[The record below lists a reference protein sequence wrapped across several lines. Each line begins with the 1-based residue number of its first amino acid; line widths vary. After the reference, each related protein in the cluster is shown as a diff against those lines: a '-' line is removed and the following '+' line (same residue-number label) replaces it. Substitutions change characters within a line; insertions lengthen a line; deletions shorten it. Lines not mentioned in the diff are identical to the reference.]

1 MMQDFDMPLA
11 FDLPEADAPVPTAEG
26 LGGPSSDAFGIPPG
40 GEEQSSVSAPLR
52 QRQAR
57 TRKELPF
64 DNTLFLRTADLAGL
78 HKNYGSNMDT
88 AGRQSLLHRAPIQA
102 RKNAQWWIL
111 GQGFNG
117 IRYGIGASEMQS
129 PLNMFAGD
137 DLLAWV
143 TGRPIISLVP
153 GRKRSSS
160 EVDEADEQAGR
171 QRPRLEED
179 DAHIGRAA
187 DDEGV
192 QFFDEGTEIGRAAEV
207 EHDDPSSA
215 MPWNISASIRGSSV
229 SRGAGSAL
237 KPSGRASATPQ
248 NINPT
253 TAALI
258 QALTG
263 RSIPPPPLFT
273 QDAGVRSD
281 QLASDIGMPFGDISG
296 SEHGL
301 PTGGEG
307 QAPDLLP

>member
-1 MMQDFDMPLA
+1 MQDFELPLA
-11 FDLPEADAPVPTAEG
+11 FDLPDADAPLQTAEG
-26 LGGPSSDAFGIPPG
+26 VGGSSSDAFGIPPG

-64 DNTLFLRTADLAGL
+64 DNTLILRTADLDHA
-78 HKNYGSNMDT
+78 HKNYGSNMEAASRHT
-88 AGRQSLLHRAPIQA
+88 LLHKAPIQA
-102 RKNAQWWIL
+102 RKNAHWWIL

-137 DLLAWV
+137 DLLTWV
-143 TGRPIISLVP
+143 TGRPMVSLIP

-160 EVDEADEQAGR
+160 EVGEADEQEGR
-171 QRPRLEED
+171 QRPRLED
-179 DAHIGRAA
+179 DGPQFGRAA
-187 DDEGV
+187 DDQGM
-192 QFFDEGTEIGRAAEV
+192 QFIDEGTEIGRAAET
-207 EHDDPSSA
+207 ENDDVSSA

-237 KPSGRASATPQ
+237 KPGGRASATPQ
-248 NINPT
+248 NVNPA

-263 RSIPPPPLFT
+263 RSIPPPPLFI
-273 QDAGVRSD
+273 QDAGTRSD

-296 SEHGL
+296 SEHGV

-307 QAPDLLP
+307 QAPAPLP